1 MKKKKEKLLD
11 HIKKYHFELKHLL
24 IVFVILVLSQM
35 LTTYIH
41 KMSLRDFLRET
52 RKWYQQDF
60 VNSLANMSATS
71 LELLLEVANKATVE
85 KVEKR
90 LIIQAFNIVLS
101 QQLLQPHVEEV
112 VLLMESGGI
121 VNPVD
126 DGQHLYSY
134 LFQEGKTIEY
144 VSNHNN
150 AMRMYIQEKENI
162 RKTEQIVTVTE
173 GSQTFHVFVPFVLRG
188 EYSGVFYMKAKP
200 AFGFVTSEIL
210 TSYNQTSI
218 IFTAL
223 ILFGFLG
230 MFYISSYT
238 VSERDEAQRL
248 LFQER
253 ESKLKKEIT
262 YKKEALF
269 TKRIYHT
276 HHKAEKVMGYIKE
289 DLRKLSDN
297 NFSDTK
303 YRVIKYANF
312 ISRVI
317 YDMKWYDPPIQT
329 IRNPIFSTN
338 LNEVVKFLVDNLF
351 KRISHD
357 SDQFIFTLDFDE
369 KLPPIQVN
377 EFVIWEILEPLIQ
390 NCIDHSNKK
399 QINIRIATRYKP
411 DKNHCIL
418 IIEDNGVGIKKPL
431 LKQDENEIQILF
443 KENVSTKND
452 HYKKGYGCY
461 IAYELARER
470 CGWDI
475 KAQNKH
481 NGGAEFIIT
490 IKNV

>member
-41 KMSLRDFLRET
+41 KMSLRDFLLET
-52 RKWYQQDF
+52 RRWYQRDF

-71 LELLLEVANKATVE
+71 LELLLEVANEATVKE
-85 KVEKR
+85 VEKR
-90 LIIQAFNIVLS
+90 QIIQAFNIVLS

-112 VLLMESGGI
+112 VLLLESGGT

-126 DGQHLYSY
+126 DGQNLYTF
-134 LFQEGKTIEY
+134 LFQDDKNIEY
-144 VSNHNN
+144 VNHHSA
-150 AMRMYIQEKENI
+150 AMKMYIQEKENI

-238 VSERDEAQRL
+238 VSERDEAQRM

-289 DLRKLSDN
+289 DLRKLTDDN
-297 NFSDTK
+297 FTDTK

-329 IRNPIFSTN
+329 IRNSIFSTD

-351 KRISHD
+351 KRISRD
-357 SDQFIFTLDFDE
+357 SDQFVFNLDFDE
-369 KLPPIQVN
+369 NLPPVQVN

-390 NCIDHSNKK
+390 NCIDHSNKE
-399 QINIRIATRYKP
+399 QVIIDISTYY
-411 DKNHCIL
+411 DHEKNESIL
-418 IIEDNGVGIKKPL
+418 MVEDNGVGIENSL
-431 LKQDENEIQILF
+431 LKQEKDNPQVLF
-443 KENVSTKND
+443 KENVSTKHD
-452 HYKKGYGCY
+452 YHKKGYGCY

-475 KAQNKH
+475 IAENKD
-481 NGGAEFIIT
+481 NGGARFIIK